1 MNPQEIKHVPEALNE
16 QQQQELLEKFDRESV
31 TRNPINKSVRWFIAA
46 LAISYSLFHHYS
58 CIFHEQPPTH
68 HSTT

>member
-1 MNPQEIKHVPEALNE
+1 MNPQEIKHVPDALNE

-46 LAISYSLFHHYS
+46 LAISYSLFHLY
-58 CIFHEQPPTH
+58 ITFNPLRN
-68 HSTT
+68 